1 MAAYLLGAE
10 RSYPARL
17 SFRAPPL
24 SPTSPAPL
32 FRPLLPLTLVRSPL
46 LSIFNIHPFPHFSP
60 LPSPAA
66 LLRRFRPTSRPAL
79 PLPPP
84 LPSPSSPSSHP
95 PLPHPFPPSSPV
107 NIIRVGMS
115 ELFRVE
121 ILIYP
126 SRSPGPF
133 SRPPPLPSS
142 IPSPA
147 TLSPIPPFFPAPLF
161 RSPLLHIFSA
171 FSRHPNPVATGLG

>member
-17 SFRAPPL
+17 SFLAPPL

-32 FRPLLPLTLVRSPL
+32 FRPLLPLTLFRSPL

-66 LLRRFRPTSRPAL
+66 LLRRFTPSHGPLSPPPPPFHPAL
-79 PLPPP
+79 PHPLPP
-84 LPSPSSPSSHP
+84 
-95 PLPHPFPPSSPV
+95 FSPV

-133 SRPPPLPSS
+133 SRPPPPPLFIPVSRYPLPAPPFLSRTPLPLPSS
-142 IPSPA
+142 FLPFPA
-147 TLSPIPPFFPAPLF
+147 THPGAPPLAPFPMAP
-161 RSPLLHIFSA
+161 
-171 FSRHPNPVATGLG
+171 GLG

>member
-1 MAAYLLGAE
+1 MAAYLLGAK

-17 SFRAPPL
+17 SFLAPPL

-32 FRPLLPLTLVRSPL
+32 FRPLLPLTLFRSPL

-66 LLRRFRPTSRPAL
+66 LLRRFTPSHGPLSPPPPPFHPAL
-79 PLPPP
+79 PHPLPP
-84 LPSPSSPSSHP
+84 
-95 PLPHPFPPSSPV
+95 FSPV

-133 SRPPPLPSS
+133 SRPPPSPLQSRLPPPSPRSPLSFPHPSS
-142 IPSPA
+142 
-147 TLSPIPPFFPAPLF
+147 APLF
-161 RSPLLHIFSA
+161 CTSFLPFPATQIPLPLDSDND
-171 FSRHPNPVATGLG
+171 SDLT